1 MNKLTV
7 DYYNQNIEKF
17 ISDTIL
23 ADMTENWIHFCRF
36 LLQGSSV
43 LDFGCGSGR
52 DTLYFLQ
59 QGYQVDAIDGSESLC
74 KEASEYTG
82 LPVRHM
88 YFQELEEKDKYD
100 GIWACA
106 SILHLTYSEL
116 QDVFYRMAQALKL
129 QGICYMSFKYGNFE
143 GMRNG
148 RYFLDMTEEKFR
160 KLLAETEVFQLEE
173 MWVTSDVR
181 PGRAA
186 EKWLNC
192 LVRKKLDIKRFQR
205 NE

>member
-1 MNKLTV
+1 MQDTV
-7 DYYNQNIEKF
+7 TIDYYNNNASDF
-17 ISDTIL
+17 IKNTVHANMDSTRF
-23 ADMTENWIHFCRF
+23 HFLKGVISR
-36 LLQGSSV
+36 GYI

-59 QGYQVDAIDGSESLC
+59 QGYRVDAIDGSEALC

-106 SILHLTYSEL
+106 SILHLNYTEL
-116 QDVFYRMAQALKL
+116 QDVFCRMARSLKA

-148 RYFLDMTEEKFR
+148 RYFLDMTEEKFK
-160 KLLAETEVFQLEE
+160 KLLAETGVFQLEE

-181 PGRAA
+181 SGR
-186 EKWLNC
+186 ESENWFNC
-192 LVRKKLDIKRFQR
+192 IVHKK
-205 NE
+205 